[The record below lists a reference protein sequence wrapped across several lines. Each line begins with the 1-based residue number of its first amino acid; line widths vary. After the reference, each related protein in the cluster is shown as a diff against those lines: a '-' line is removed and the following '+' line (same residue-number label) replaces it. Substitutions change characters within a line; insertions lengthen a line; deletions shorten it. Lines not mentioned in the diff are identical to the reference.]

1 MVTDIV
7 IVIRDEAVTAT
18 AIDIIITED
27 IFYTGDYEGDINK
40 WFWRSWS
47 ELWVI
52 NVRRERAKAGNLII
66 DIHPPR

>member
-27 IFYTGDYEGDINK
+27 IFIQ
-40 WFWRSWS
+40 
-47 ELWVI
+47 VI
-52 NVRRERAKAGNLII
+52 MRAI
-66 DIHPPR
+66 

>member
-27 IFYTGDYEGDINK
+27 MFYTDDHEGDINK
-40 WFWRSWS
+40 RLWRF
-47 ELWVI
+47 
-52 NVRRERAKAGNLII
+52 
-66 DIHPPR
+66 

>member
-27 IFYTGDYEGDINK
+27 MFYTDDHEGDINK
-40 WFWRSWS
+40 RFWRFWS
-47 ELWVI
+47 GLWVI
-52 NVRRERAKAGNLII
+52 NVRRKRVKAGTEKSTSY
-66 DIHPPR
+66 PPR

>member
-27 IFYTGDYEGDINK
+27 MFYTDDHEGDINK
-40 WFWRSWS
+40 RFWSG
-47 ELWVI
+47 LWVI
-52 NVRRERAKAGNLII
+52 NVRRKRAKAGTEKSTSY
-66 DIHPPR
+66 PPR

>member
-40 WFWRSWS
+40 RFWRS
-47 ELWVI
+47 
-52 NVRRERAKAGNLII
+52 
-66 DIHPPR
+66 